1 MTRMGRYE
9 IKGKNRG
16 KREEL
21 CIVAREA
28 TRCLKDSDML
38 VMPAVGS
45 GECRVMSEKCRV
57 KSEECRVKSCCF

>member
-21 CIVAREA
+21 CVVAREA
-28 TRCLKDSDML
+28 TCCLKDSDML
-38 VMPAVGS
+38 VMPGEAVVS
-45 GECRVMSEKCRV
+45 VE
-57 KSEECRVKSCCF
+57 